1 MSGAVR
7 RPDRRW
13 LLMALPLVMW
23 RCGGIAAVDPPE
35 GDAAGAGGDPS
46 GSSSSAGA
54 GAAGG
59 DGPVPIEVCDR
70 CGSQDP
76 QPLGLLPD
84 PLNEISGLAP
94 SAVHDGLYWAHND
107 SGGLARLFL
116 LNVDGT
122 LAGEYAIAG
131 AEAVDWED
139 IAVGPCPAGSCVY
152 IGDFGDN
159 NMQRD
164 DYVIYRATEP
174 ATTSGGTLNAEAF
187 AFSYPDGSHDAESLF
202 WAEGALH
209 IITKQL
215 ATVSQVFRLP
225 PLGGGEL
232 VAEELLGA
240 FFPPEGVLAV
250 TGADANEQG
259 VLVRTY
265 TSLWFYRTLGVGV
278 VEGLS
283 GEPCSLPVSPEG
295 QGEAV
300 AWRRDALGY
309 VTASEGGTERLN
321 QSTCP

>member
-7 RPDRRW
+7 GW
-13 LLMALPLVMW
+13 TTSGLALALPLLLW
-23 RCGGIAAVDPPE
+23 RCGGIAIVDPPD
-35 GDAAGAGGDPS
+35 GARDDDGAGGS
-46 GSSSSAGA
+46 SSSSSSSAGA
-54 GAAGG
+54 AGG
-59 DGPVPIEVCDR
+59 SGPEPIDVCDR
-70 CGSQDP
+70 CGDNAP
-76 QPLGLLPD
+76 QPLGLLPG

-94 SAVHDGLYWAHND
+94 SATHEGLYWAHND
-107 SGGLARLFL
+107 SGDIPRLFL

-122 LAGEYAIAG
+122 LAGEYAISG
-131 AEAVDWED
+131 AQAVDWED
-139 IAVGPCPAGSCVY
+139 LAVGPCPGGSCVY

-164 DYVIYRATEP
+164 DYVIYRVAEP
-174 ATTSGGTLNAEAF
+174 STTAGGTLDAEAF
-187 AFSYPDGSHDAESLF
+187 PFSYPDESHDAESLF
-202 WAEGALH
+202 WADGALH

-215 ATVSQVFRLP
+215 TTVSQVFRLP
-225 PLGGGEL
+225 PLGDGNL

-240 FFPPEGVLAV
+240 FLPPEGVLAV

-259 VLVRTY
+259 ILVRTY
-265 TSLWFYRTLGVGV
+265 TSLWFYRTLGPGV

-309 VTASEGGTERLN
+309 VTASEGGSERLN